1 MAGEVAELLSSVIM
15 QQKWHGSRELS
26 CQFRSFS
33 HLPRMKRTNY
43 VLIDYESVQPSQL
56 ELLNR
61 DGFIAYVFVG
71 KAQTRLSFETVSAI
85 QDLGERA
92 KYMKISGAGP
102 NSLDFHIAFYIGQI
116 AATDPDAFFH
126 IISKDKGFD
135 PLIEHLRERKVFSV
149 RSETNGEIPII
160 RASTAKTPK
169 ERMGLVVDRLS
180 SGNTRPRTLPAL
192 RSAIDAILYKQVG
205 EPDIQAVIDQMV
217 KAGIVTVAD
226 EKVSFKLTKD
236 A

>member
-1 MAGEVAELLSSVIM
+1 
-15 QQKWHGSRELS
+15 
-26 CQFRSFS
+26 
-33 HLPRMKRTNY
+33 MKRTNY

-61 DGFIAYVFVG
+61 DGFVAYVFVG
-71 KAQTRLSFETVSAI
+71 KAQTRLSFETVAAI

-92 KYMKISGAGP
+92 KYIKISGAGP
-102 NSLDFHIAFYIGQI
+102 NALDFHIAFYMGQI
-116 AATDPDAFFH
+116 GASDPDALFH

-149 RSETNGEIPII
+149 RSETIGEIPII

-169 ERMGLVVDRLS
+169 ERMSLVVERMNSGS
-180 SGNTRPRTLPAL
+180 SRPRTVSTL
-192 RSAIDAILYKQVG
+192 RSSIDAILYKQVG
-205 EPDIQAVIDQMV
+205 EPDIQAVIDQMI
-217 KAGIVTVAD
+217 KAGFITVGD
-226 EKVSFKLTKD
+226 EKVSCKLTKD

>member
-1 MAGEVAELLSSVIM
+1 
-15 QQKWHGSRELS
+15 
-26 CQFRSFS
+26 
-33 HLPRMKRTNY
+33 MKRTNY

-56 ELLNR
+56 EMLNR
-61 DGFIAYVFVG
+61 DGFVAYVFVG

-92 KYMKISGAGP
+92 KYIKISGAGP
-102 NSLDFHIAFYIGQI
+102 NALDFHIAFYIGQI
-116 AATDPDAFFH
+116 GATDPDAFFH

-149 RSETNGEIPII
+149 RSETIGEIPII

-169 ERMGLVVDRLS
+169 ERMGLVLDRLK
-180 SGNTRPRTLPAL
+180 SGNSRPRTLSAL
-192 RSAIDAILYKQVG
+192 KSAIDAILYKQIE
-205 EPDIQAVIDQMV
+205 EPDIQAVIEQMV
-217 KAGIVTVAD
+217 KAGFVTVKD

>member
-1 MAGEVAELLSSVIM
+1 
-15 QQKWHGSRELS
+15 
-26 CQFRSFS
+26 
-33 HLPRMKRTNY
+33 MKRTNY

-92 KYMKISGAGP
+92 KYIKISGAGP
-102 NSLDFHIAFYIGQI
+102 NALDFHIAFYIGQI
-116 AATDPDAFFH
+116 GATDPDAFFH

-149 RSETNGEIPII
+149 RSETIGDIPII

-169 ERMGLVVDRLS
+169 ERMGLVVDRLT

-205 EPDIQAVIDQMV
+205 EQDIQAVIDQMV
-217 KAGIVTVAD
+217 KAGIVSLVD

>member
-1 MAGEVAELLSSVIM
+1 
-15 QQKWHGSRELS
+15 
-26 CQFRSFS
+26 
-33 HLPRMKRTNY
+33 MKRTNY

-61 DGFIAYVFVG
+61 DGFVAYVFVG

-92 KYMKISGAGP
+92 KYIKISGAGP
-102 NSLDFHIAFYIGQI
+102 NALDFHIAFYIGHI
-116 AATDPDAFFH
+116 GATDPEAFFH

-149 RSETNGEIPII
+149 RSETIAEIPII

-169 ERMGLVVDRLS
+169 ERMGLVVDRFK
-180 SGNTRPRTLPAL
+180 SGNSKPRTLSAL

-205 EPDIQAVIDQMV
+205 ETDIQAVIDQMV
-217 KAGIVTVAD
+217 KAGFVTVAD
-226 EKVSFKLTKD
+226 EKVSFKLTKET
-236 A
+236 

>member
-1 MAGEVAELLSSVIM
+1 
-15 QQKWHGSRELS
+15 
-26 CQFRSFS
+26 
-33 HLPRMKRTNY
+33 MKRTNY
-43 VLIDYESVQPSQL
+43 VLIDYESVQPNQL

-92 KYMKISGAGP
+92 KYIKISGAGP
-102 NSLDFHIAFYIGQI
+102 NALDFHIAFYIGQI
-116 AATDPDAFFH
+116 SAIDADAFFH

-149 RSETNGEIPII
+149 RSETISEIPII
-160 RASTAKTPK
+160 RASTAKTAK
-169 ERMGLVVDRLS
+169 ERMSLVVDRMK
-180 SGNTRPRTLPAL
+180 SGMSRPRTLSTL

-205 EPDIQAVIDQMV
+205 ESDVQAVIDQMI
-217 KAGIVTVAD
+217 KAGFVTVTD
-226 EKVSFKLTKD
+226 EKIFYKLTKNV
-236 A
+236 

>member
-1 MAGEVAELLSSVIM
+1 
-15 QQKWHGSRELS
+15 
-26 CQFRSFS
+26 
-33 HLPRMKRTNY
+33 
-43 VLIDYESVQPSQL
+43 
-56 ELLNR
+56 
-61 DGFIAYVFVG
+61 VG

-92 KYMKISGAGP
+92 KYIKISGAGP
-102 NSLDFHIAFYIGQI
+102 NALDFHIAFYIGQI
-116 AATDPDAFFH
+116 GATDPDAFFH

-149 RSETNGEIPII
+149 RSETIGEIPII

-169 ERMGLVVDRLS
+169 ERMGLVVDRLT

-217 KAGIVTVAD
+217 KAGIVSLVD

>member
-1 MAGEVAELLSSVIM
+1 
-15 QQKWHGSRELS
+15 
-26 CQFRSFS
+26 
-33 HLPRMKRTNY
+33 MKRTNY

-61 DGFIAYVFVG
+61 DGFVAYVFVG

-92 KYMKISGAGP
+92 KYIKISGAGP
-102 NSLDFHIAFYIGQI
+102 NALDFHIAFYIGHI
-116 AATDPDAFFH
+116 GATDPEAFFH

-149 RSETNGEIPII
+149 RSETIAEIPII

-169 ERMGLVVDRLS
+169 ERMGLVVDRFK
-180 SGNTRPRTLPAL
+180 SGNSKPRALSAL

-205 EPDIQAVIDQMV
+205 ETDIQAVIDQMV
-217 KAGIVTVAD
+217 KAGFVTVAD
-226 EKVSFKLTKD
+226 EKVSFKLTKET
-236 A
+236 